1 MLIWSY
7 WRCASYH
14 VFPHVYIHCGYYEST
29 LDIASGENVQLVGAT
44 CESQHNDRT
53 K

>member
-14 VFPHVYIHCGYYEST
+14 VFPHVYIYCGYYT
-29 LDIASGENVQLVGAT
+29 VDTRRDIASGENVQ
-44 CESQHNDRT
+44 
-53 K
+53 